1 MNDTMD
7 TSRTILIVDD
17 EKGIRQQ
24 MYFALK
30 ADYNVLQ
37 AEDSQSAMRQVQQGR
52 PAVVCLDLSLT
63 GAEDEREGLD
73 LIGRFLEI
81 DPALKIIM
89 VTAHGQKE
97 NALLCIDRGAYD
109 FFSKPVDIAE
119 LKIVINRALYLYEL
133 EREKQNLQEELQ
145 ARDRFDGIIGSSE
158 TMHQVFNLIKTVST
172 NDYTVLV
179 TGESG
184 TGKELVAR
192 SIHRQS
198 PRADKP
204 FIPINCGAIPEN
216 LLESELF
223 GYEKGAFTD
232 ARQQKIGRLEQANEG
247 TVFLDEIG
255 ELPLSLQVKLLRFIE
270 DRRIERVGGNQQIKL
285 DVRIVAA
292 TNRKLDQEVAAG
304 KFREDLFYRLS
315 VLQIELPP
323 LRDRGEDILYLARYF
338 LERFGEDQGRRGLTL
353 SAQAI
358 EAVSEHRWPG
368 NVRELENKIKR
379 AVILCQGQNV
389 SAADLALAA
398 PITEGTDQVD
408 DELKTLQEVKERA
421 EREHLVKA
429 LIAENWNISRV
440 ARQLEVSRTTLYELM
455 DKYNLR
461 RAEKGH

>member
-1 MNDTMD
+1 MD
-7 TSRTILIVDD
+7 TNRTILVVDD

-30 ADYNVLQ
+30 GDYTVLQ
-37 AEDSQSAMRQVQQGR
+37 AEDSQSAMQQVRQGR

-119 LKIVINRALYLYEL
+119 LKIVINRAFYLYQL
-133 EREKQNLQEELQ
+133 EREKQELQ
-145 ARDRFDGIIGSSE
+145 HELLSRDRFDGIIGSSE
-158 TMHQVFNLIKTVST
+158 AMRQVFNLIRSVSGS
-172 NDYTVLV
+172 DYTVLV

-198 PRADKP
+198 SRADKP
-204 FIPINCGAIPEN
+204 FVPINCGAIPEN

-223 GYEKGAFTD
+223 GHEKGAFTD
-232 ARQQKIGRLEQANEG
+232 AHRQRIGRLEQANTG

-255 ELPLSLQVKLLRFIE
+255 ELPLLLQVKLLRFIE

-285 DVRIVAA
+285 DVRIIAA

-323 LRDRGEDILYLARYF
+323 LRDRGEDALYLARYF
-338 LERFGEDQGRRGLTL
+338 LERFGEDQGRKGLTL

-358 EAVSEHRWPG
+358 QAVTEHHWPG

-389 SAADLALAA
+389 SAADLALATPVA
-398 PITEGTDQVD
+398 EDETA
-408 DELKTLQEVKERA
+408 DELHTLQEIKERA

-429 LIAENWNISRV
+429 LVAENWNISRV
-440 ARQLEVSRTTLYELM
+440 ARLLEVSRTTLYELVE
-455 DKYNLR
+455 KYHLKR
-461 RAEKGH
+461 TEKG